1 MYKWMNHINLASH
14 KVSFTILQVY
24 IQYIVTSQTED
35 SQMLGDV
42 NVTYSLPSLFST
54 VLVTRKPKKNLAQ
67 RFVRAYFF
75 ARNTEILLG
84 IWNKNVGIYFYVK
97 FHLETY
103 FEFLTLC
110 RTRFSSNFRAH
121 IWETATV
128 SNFCAA

>member
-67 RFVRAYFF
+67 RFVRAYFLS
-75 ARNTEILLG
+75 RNTEIVG
-84 IWNKNVGIYFYVK
+84 IWYKNGGI
-97 FHLETY
+97 
-103 FEFLTLC
+103 
-110 RTRFSSNFRAH
+110 
-121 IWETATV
+121 
-128 SNFCAA
+128 